1 MNKKLSIFAIIL
13 VIIGG
18 IGTVYSGIK
27 SIPYFTNKAYEIQ
40 KEMDKEEIIYNEQ
53 IDINKLNINTINA
66 HVLIKKHNE
75 NSVKI
80 TKRGMSNYDIQNN
93 NKELAITEKELERKN
108 NYNFKVNNLDDL
120 IDLVKSDIYRH
131 RQDITIYIPNNVDLN
146 VSAKYGSLN
155 IIDNVVLNN
164 IEFKTIYGAISLP
177 KGVKNLKG
185 LDIVSKS
192 NIRLSM
198 GEILG
203 IENINIAADSI
214 NVYSSDDDI
223 FIDNIEKYI
232 PNNVNLNIQS
242 YGDVYI
248 TTDIPMANNFNIN
261 GHDSQVKLDIPV
273 NKYKFNVDMKAS
285 ENIDIEDSL
294 DNNNSQNNIIRE
306 IKGTLNKKLESLETE
321 YKINI
326 NAQNINIL

>member
-155 IIDNVVLNN
+155 IIDNVALNN